1 MKRQRVLFLNRGSD
15 VSLQVQLAARLKNL
29 IQSGQMGAGDPL
41 PSSRELAA
49 ELKVSRNTVV
59 YAYERLISEGYLS
72 SHLRSRIFVSDTAPA
87 LRSAAQRSQSHRDF
101 SPVIQAPKSS
111 YSTGP
116 KPFRPCQPDV
126 ELFPLALW
134 NRLRG
139 RVLRSTQYSLLH
151 YNSEA
156 VLGFKPLR
164 ENLATYLRDSRGVVC
179 EWWQI
184 AITTGSQQALYL
196 LAHLLLKAGDTVIM
210 ENPGYS
216 GAVRA
221 WESARASIHYAPI
234 DEQGIICPPLES
246 TPASL
251 VYVTPSRQ
259 FPTGPSLSLARRLAL
274 VNGAVNTS
282 AWIIEDDYDSEFRYV
297 APPLPSLQ
305 SLDSGNRVI
314 YVGTFSKLLFPSLRL
329 GYAVLPRALVEPF
342 ATLKSTAEDHG
353 PMIDQATLAA
363 FLDSGAFYSHIR
375 RARKNYAE
383 RQQTFLHAIEKGDLP
398 LDFRYRDG
406 GMNLTG
412 FLPPECNDQT
422 WSARLAAA
430 GLDVPALSQFAR
442 QPAQPGLVF
451 GFTAFKPAEIRRAV
465 EKILSLKL
473 NRPVLPSGSM

>member
-1 MKRQRVLFLNRGSD
+1 MKRPRVLFLNRGSD
-15 VSLQVQLAARLKNL
+15 LSLQVQLAARLKGL

-72 SHLRSRIFVSDTAPA
+72 SRLRSRVFVSDTAPA
-87 LRSAAQRSQSHRDF
+87 LRSAAQRSQSHRDL
-101 SPVIQAPKSS
+101 SPVFPVPKTI
-111 YSTGP
+111 YSAGP

-126 ELFPLALW
+126 QLFPLALW

-139 RVLRSTQYSLLH
+139 RLLRNTRCSLLH
-151 YNSEA
+151 YNSDA
-156 VLGFKPLR
+156 VLGFRPLR
-164 ENLATYLRDSRGVVC
+164 ENLAAYLRDSRGVVC

-184 AITTGSQQALYL
+184 AITAGSQQALYL
-196 LAHLLLKAGDTVIM
+196 LAHLLLKPGDTVIM

-221 WESARASIHYAPI
+221 WESVSASICYAPI
-234 DEQGIICPPLES
+234 DEHGVVCPPLE
-246 TPASL
+246 TTRPSL

-274 VNGAVNTS
+274 VNGAVSTNS
-282 AWIIEDDYDSEFRYV
+282 WIIEDDYDSEFRYV

-329 GYAVLPRALVEPF
+329 GYAVLPRSLVEPF
-342 ATLKSTAEDHG
+342 ATLKTTAEDHG

-383 RQQTFLHAIEKGDLP
+383 RQHAFLHAIEKGDLP
-398 LDFRYRDG
+398 LEFRYRDG

-412 FLPPECNDQT
+412 FLPSGYNDQT
-422 WSARLAAA
+422 WSARLAAS

-442 QPAQPGLVF
+442 QPAEHGLVF
-451 GFTAFKPAEIRRAV
+451 GFTAFTPTEIRRAV
-465 EKILSLKL
+465 EKMLSLRL
-473 NRPVLPSGSM
+473 NHPVLPSGSF